1 MNLFQGSNLYGATL
15 DRGSEWR
22 VEWER
27 CRKIVSEASSNW
39 GKRFTWFD
47 IFDTVLKVNSSSLF
61 DRERYLTAAT
71 YISSRAFP
79 SSLLSSTPTLVHA
92 PSTHPI
98 LVPGV
103 DSLNH
108 ARAHP
113 VSCLVTPG
121 NEASSGVERLQVT
134 LVHHPAVAQG
144 QELFN
149 NYGPK
154 PNAELILGYGFSLPN
169 NPDDSIV
176 LKLGGIKGQKWE
188 IGRSA
193 RNADGLWKE
202 ILSNFVESQNGAP
215 TYEDILDAAGS
226 LQEMT
231 EKLLDRLP
239 GYDTPKSADIRPEV
253 VQMFNHYVDGTLW
266 DMCYRISLM
275 PSQVKQKF

>member
-1 MNLFQGSNLYGATL
+1 LNLFQGSNLYGATL

-27 CRKIVSEASSNW
+27 CRKIISEANSNW
-39 GKRFTWFD
+39 GKRFTWFN
-47 IFDTVLKVNSSSLF
+47 IFDTVLKANSSSLV
-61 DRERYLTAAT
+61 DREIYLNAAT

-79 SSLLSSTPTLVHA
+79 SSLLSAMPTLVHA

-113 VSCLVTPG
+113 VSWLVT
-121 NEASSGVERLQVT
+121 NGVEANSGAGRLQVT
-134 LVHHPAVAQG
+134 LVHHSAVAQG

-176 LKLGGIKGQKWE
+176 LKLGGINGQKWE
-188 IGRSA
+188 IGRGAS
-193 RNADGLWKE
+193 NADGLWKE
-202 ILSNFVESQNGAP
+202 ILSNFVESQNEAP

-239 GYDTPKSADIRPEV
+239 GHDIPKSADIRPEV
-253 VQMFNHYVDGTLW
+253 VQMFNHYIDGTL
-266 DMCYRISLM
+266 
-275 PSQVKQKF
+275 